1 LVCITKEIFIF
12 SLEILGRLIAI
23 ASVIYGVLAL
33 VSQFKWFGTTS
44 VSLSSD
50 VGVTV
55 LKPMYGATPET
66 YDCLR
71 SFCDQTHPRYQLVF
85 GVADDSDP
93 SIRLIERLRRSF
105 PDRDISL
112 VVDRRQHGTSR
123 KVSNLINLMSHARY
137 EIFVISD
144 SDVRVPRNYLSV
156 VAAPLADSD
165 VGIVTCPYRAVP
177 VRGIWS
183 RIGAMFINEWFM
195 PSVRVAAMFGS
206 RQFAFGASIAI
217 RRDTLEAIGGFQTI
231 ADQLADDYRLGQLTR
246 ALGKR
251 TQLSPLEV
259 DVLVDDA
266 SLLGLAFHEMRW
278 LRTIRAVRPIGYA
291 LAFVSLGPPA
301 TVIGA
306 MLSGGPWAY
315 VAVATCCLL
324 RVGLHVA
331 SREASIAF
339 TDLVLL
345 PVRDVLNLLLW
356 VGSFLTRRV
365 RWRERDY
372 VVQSDGSL
380 LPVEVSAT
388 P

>member
-1 LVCITKEIFIF
+1 
-12 SLEILGRLIAI
+12 
-23 ASVIYGVLAL
+23 
-33 VSQFKWFGTTS
+33 
-44 VSLSSD
+44 
-50 VGVTV
+50 
-55 LKPMYGATPET
+55 MYGATPET

-231 ADQLADDYRLGQLTR
+231 AD
-246 ALGKR
+246 
-251 TQLSPLEV
+251 
-259 DVLVDDA
+259 
-266 SLLGLAFHEMRW
+266 
-278 LRTIRAVRPIGYA
+278 
-291 LAFVSLGPPA
+291 
-301 TVIGA
+301 
-306 MLSGGPWAY
+306 
-315 VAVATCCLL
+315 
-324 RVGLHVA
+324 
-331 SREASIAF
+331 
-339 TDLVLL
+339 
-345 PVRDVLNLLLW
+345 
-356 VGSFLTRRV
+356 
-365 RWRERDY
+365 
-372 VVQSDGSL
+372 
-380 LPVEVSAT
+380 
-388 P
+388 